1 MPTFTHS
8 AGRSGKCLGVF
19 GFIVAAVVVCLGLT
33 PGRLSAA
40 PEPAPVPIRWELTFD
55 PGPLRVMT
63 VNVDGAQ
70 AAYFYFTYKVIN
82 STGEDLFFTPTFEM
96 FTDDG
101 DLIRSGRDVPEA
113 VTAHILRRLRNP
125 LMEDEIDIQDRL
137 LQGPENAREGLVVWP
152 VRNMRVDEIKVFVRG
167 LSGETKTIQRPDTGE
182 PVTLRKTLMLVHEVP
197 GEIDPTSSRPLT
209 RREDLTRWIM
219 R

>member
-1 MPTFTHS
+1 MPFLTDP
-8 AGRSGKCLGVF
+8 AGRRGKCLRAIGTL
-19 GFIVAAVVVCLGLT
+19 VAVMVVSLGIAPKLV
-33 PGRLSAA
+33 SAA
-40 PEPAPVPIRWELTFD
+40 PEPAPVPTRWELTFD

-113 VTAHILRRLRNP
+113 VTNHILRRLRNP

-152 VRNMRVDEIKVFVRG
+152 VRNMRVDEIKLFVRG
-167 LSGETKTIQRPDTGE
+167 LSGETKTIQRADNGE